1 MALTVVF
8 APTDIGELYTVPCS
22 QVGALLSN
30 AYLTLEEALFVVS
43 ITFWAD
49 VYVPAAGLAVGAA
62 TMIMRSW
69 FEVLERLP
77 VNVEAET
84 GLKPR
89 PGITER
95 QIDSNMVL

>member
-1 MALTVVF
+1 M
-8 APTDIGELYTVPCS
+8 GELYTVPCS
-22 QVGALLSN
+22 QVGELLSN
-30 AYLTLEEALFVVS
+30 VYLTLEEALFVESV
-43 ITFWAD
+43 TFWVD

-69 FEVLERLP
+69 LEALERLP

-84 GLKPR
+84 RLKPR
-89 PGITER
+89 LGMTET